1 MKKFTKP
8 VFKEVNINQSDEFH
22 GVFEAQTLERGF
34 GQTLG
39 NSLRRILLSNIIG
52 SSAFAIKIK
61 GVSHEFSTI
70 PGVRENVINI
80 ILNVKSINFIVDR
93 KIIDDSEICVAVLND
108 KVGTLKAKDLVLP
121 NGVEVTN
128 PEQVIAHCVKPN
140 GAKTNPFNMEIFIRN
155 SRGFLTFEDNK
166 KYIKAQEAK
175 ITSELK
181 TGQLIAID
189 SSFSPIVNVN
199 YKVEK
204 VTSTIDSDEEKL
216 TINITT
222 TGIIKPFEAIAQAA
236 NILIAHLQI
245 FEQLAPIEDTEELF
259 EQKQESIIENKAL
272 NLSILDLDLSVRSYN
287 CLKRA
292 GIETIKDLI
301 TKSLDEVQ
309 NIKNLGKKSLK
320 EIIDK
325 MEENTLA
332 FEPKN

>member
-8 VFKEVNINQSDEFH
+8 AFKQVNINQSDEFH

-61 GVSHEFSTI
+61 GVSHEFATI
-70 PGVRENVINI
+70 PGVSENVVNI
-80 ILNVKSINFIVDR
+80 ILNVKNINFIVDR
-93 KIIDDSEICVAVLND
+93 NIIDDSKICVAVLD
-108 KVGTLKAKDLVLP
+108 SKTGTLKAKDLILP
-121 NGVEVTN
+121 SGVEVAN
-128 PEQVIAHCVKPN
+128 PEQVIAHCAKAT
-140 GAKTNPFNMEIFIRN
+140 GAETNAFSMEIFIRN

-166 KYIKAQEAK
+166 KYIKNHEAK
-175 ITSELK
+175 MISDLK

-189 SSFSPIVNVN
+189 SSFSPILNVN

-222 TGIIKPFEAIAQAA
+222 TGIIKPFEAISQAA
-236 NILIAHLQI
+236 NILIAHLQV
-245 FEQLAPIEDTEELF
+245 FEKLAPIEDPEEIF
-259 EQKQESIIENKAL
+259 EQELESVVENKAL

-287 CLKRA
+287 CLKRS

-309 NIKNLGKKSLK
+309 TIKNLGKKSLK

-325 MEENTLA
+325 MEENNLT
-332 FEPKN
+332 FTVKN